1 MNKLLT
7 LRLGGLAIA
16 NRKPVSKVPLIYLV
30 SLVFQLW
37 MDLKIHFWE
46 DLWGGD
52 QPLYLTPS
60 VSLVSKTKHSPIS
73 MSIY

>member
-7 LRLGGLAIA
+7 LGLGGLAIA
-16 NRKPVSKVPLIYLV
+16 NRKSVSKVPLIYLV

-46 DLWGGD
+46 DLGGD